1 MNDSFANSA
10 DQIIAPATRAVAV
23 TPDDNAAL
31 PGVPKAIYAG
41 SGGTIVMRGTRDA
54 SDTVWSHIPAG
65 SVLPFRATHV
75 RATGTSATGILAL
88 Y

>member
-10 DQIIAPATRAVAV
+10 DQIIAPATRAV
-23 TPDDNAAL
+23 TIMPDDSVAL
-31 PGVPKAIYAG
+31 SEVPKAIYAG
-41 SGGTIVMRGTRDA
+41 SGGTIVMRGVRD
-54 SDTVWSHIPAG
+54 SGDSVWSHIPAG
-65 SVLPFRATHV
+65 SVLPFRATHI